1 MDSEKKLSRF
11 SFGVTGGGGGG
22 VQVKALELDFVRIF
36 LYDFNFFEK
45 EGAKFVC

>member
-1 MDSEKKLSRF
+1 M
-11 SFGVTGGGGGG
+11 GGGGEEW
-22 VQVKALELDFVRIF
+22 QVKALELDFVRIF